1 MIKNETDR
9 DRTVTIIYFAK
20 NCCKNIYLFS
30 RMEEISHSSVAA
42 FELLAA
48 KDAATREKEDNIVE
62 TEEELG
68 IFQLLDRLEEVTSM
82 LTSRSQESMESM
94 VLSLLSYSL
103 CPLYN

>member
-1 MIKNETDR
+1 M
-9 DRTVTIIYFAK
+9 YFAK

-42 FELLAA
+42 VELPAA
-48 KDAATREKEDNIVE
+48 KDTAATEREDNTVE

-82 LTSRSQESMESM
+82 LTSR
-94 VLSLLSYSL
+94 
-103 CPLYN
+103 